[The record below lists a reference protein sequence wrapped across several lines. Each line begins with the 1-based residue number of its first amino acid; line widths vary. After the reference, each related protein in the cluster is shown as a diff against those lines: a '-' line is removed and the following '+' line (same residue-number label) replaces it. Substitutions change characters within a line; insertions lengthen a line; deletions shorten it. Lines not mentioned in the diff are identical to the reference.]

1 MSFFHKLKKLF
12 LQEPK
17 KLSTVDQ
24 AVKHLSV
31 VSNLD
36 WSTVYSSDF
45 KNNTLVSY
53 YKDIGVYCKALKYIL
68 QCFENHKAI
77 SVYYVNSEPREMYL
91 SEWFLSEGN
100 LLDDVNFSVN
110 EFLSM
115 ASSFLEQYQ
124 EMEDSASFSEQLTV
138 ERNLQLTRTLVSD
151 LVNLAGQFQQIA
163 R

>member
-1 MSFFHKLKKLF
+1 
-12 LQEPK
+12 
-17 KLSTVDQ
+17 
-24 AVKHLSV
+24 
-31 VSNLD
+31 
-36 WSTVYSSDF
+36 
-45 KNNTLVSY
+45 
-53 YKDIGVYCKALKYIL
+53 
-68 QCFENHKAI
+68 
-77 SVYYVNSEPREMYL
+77 MYL

-124 EMEDSASFSEQLTV
+124 EMEDSASFSEQSTV